1 MDMKR
6 NLFVVLAVITI
17 TATAFFS
24 ACEEDE
30 IETLP
35 LQTVNGEI
43 FEMVDYGKKV
53 FVFEFR
59 TDIETYPVTYQIRYD
74 MDSQEDQIYI
84 NLLDIQKDGHDDL
97 NIKKGPAICTVDLG
111 PMEEGQYNF
120 TVNAGNYSGNGTIS
134 ISDEL
139 VTIDFPATE
148 GITIS
153 NDTLH
158 RIPFGTV
165 WGYVGYNSS
174 SNASIANSFVSN
186 LNALGAE
193 QAELSPGYY
202 GYFSVSDSGDI
213 IQPIDSQYEY
223 YKEFFK
229 NYDGEAAALDEHVS
243 YYMSEYY
250 NKVDLV
256 FFWFWD
262 GELNSP
268 VVTPGPERY

>member
-1 MDMKR
+1 MKR
-6 NLFVVLAVITI
+6 GLFVIFLLLAIATI
-17 TATAFFS
+17 TFFS

-43 FEMVDYGKKV
+43 FETVDYGTKL

-59 TDIETYPVTYQIRYD
+59 TDTETYPVTYLIRYE
-74 MDSQEDQIYI
+74 SNVENKQVNI

-97 NIKKGPAICTVDLG
+97 NIKKGPASCAISLGALDNGEYDL
-111 PMEEGQYNF
+111 QID
-120 TVNAGNYSGNGTIS
+120 AGNYSGTGTFTIS
-134 ISDEL
+134 DDL
-139 VTIDFPATE
+139 VTLDFAETE
-148 GITIS
+148 GITMT

-165 WGYVGYNSS
+165 WGYVGYNNS
-174 SNASIANSFVSN
+174 SNASLANSFVSN

-193 QAELSPGYY
+193 QAQLSPGYY

-213 IQPIDSQYEY
+213 IQSIDNQYAY

-229 NYDGEAAALDEHVS
+229 QYNGEAAALDEHVK
-243 YYMSEYY
+243 YYTTEHY
-250 NKVDLV
+250 NKVDLI
-256 FFWFWD
+256 FHWFWD
-262 GELNSP
+262 GELKSQ
-268 VVTPGPERY
+268 VMHIPGERY